1 MSKVLHR
8 EHRALFLLLSILLF
22 FVLNPF
28 LQDSHTGEG
37 FLVASLYLTLVAA
50 TLELAEKKVLF
61 WTALP
66 IAVASMILLFFSHIY
81 FYQVLELRL
90 ASSVVLVVFLGLV
103 STALFIYLLRPGA
116 ITTGRLYV
124 SVGLYFLLGL
134 FWYVLYGLVDIIQ
147 PGSFAEAHIPLVGR
161 IEPAKLLYFSLATL
175 TTLGYGDIVPLKP
188 AARIL
193 AVLEAAAGV
202 LYIAI
207 FVASL
212 VASYQSANHKSA
224 GLMSDERAS

>member
-1 MSKVLHR
+1 M
-8 EHRALFLLLSILLF
+8 
-22 FVLNPF
+22 NPF

-50 TLELAEKKVLF
+50 TLELSEKKVLF

-66 IAVASMILLFFSHIY
+66 LAGASMILLFFSHIY
-81 FYQVLELRL
+81 FYQVRELRL
-90 ASSVVLVVFLGLV
+90 ASTIVLVVFLGLV
-103 STALFIYLLRPGA
+103 SIALFIYILRPGA
-116 ITTGRLYV
+116 ITAGRLYV

-134 FWYVLYGLVDIIQ
+134 FWNVLYGLVDIIQ
-147 PGSFAEAHIPLVGR
+147 PGSFAEAQLPLLGR
-161 IEPAKLLYFSLATL
+161 IEPSKLLYFSLATL
-175 TTLGYGDIVPLKP
+175 TTLGYGDIVPVKP

-212 VASYQSANHKSA
+212 IASYQSTNHKSA
-224 GLMSDERAS
+224 SLMQD